1 LPRRHAENQEEAE
14 INITPMMDI
23 VFIMLIFFIVT
34 TSFVRE
40 TGIDPARP
48 EAVTAAEQERGNILI
63 GISAS
68 DQIWMNQRQ
77 VEMAAVRQLVEQARS
92 EIPESSVIIIA
103 DERASTGIVIDL
115 MDQVRLGGILNI
127 SVAAQPAA
135 GDG

>member
-1 LPRRHAENQEEAE
+1 VARRHAENQEEAE